1 MTNVTFVLTNVTFV
15 TNSQYNVY
23 LKVEREIDAFVVNV
37 ARQNVTNKNV
47 ELRGKNGFKLFPNG
61 IAHIIRNGISV
72 DGSFHI
78 AMARHLHVYLCNL
91 EHLPMDMQQTFGRA
105 YELLFQVHTSLRLPV
120 PKCELKKYQNTI
132 DSLMVM
138 LKMICRESSL
148 SDCNSIKFHYPIH
161 WGQTR
166 SEFGCA
172 ADEKSLEKKLSES
185 QKRHYS
191 FPNGKCSVDT
201 QMVSK
206 IYI

>member
-1 MTNVTFVLTNVTFV
+1 M
-15 TNSQYNVY
+15 Y
-23 LKVEREIDAFVVNV
+23 LKVEWEIDAFVVNV

-91 EHLPMDMQQTFGRA
+91 ELLPMDMQQTFGRA
-105 YELLFQVHTSLRLPV
+105 YELLLQVHTSLRLPV

-148 SDCNSIKFHYPIH
+148 SDCNSIKFHYHFIGVKQDLNLDVLQTKSPSKKNCQSLKKGTIVLRMENVASIH
-161 WGQTR
+161 RW
-166 SEFGCA
+166 
-172 ADEKSLEKKLSES
+172 
-185 QKRHYS
+185 
-191 FPNGKCSVDT
+191 
-201 QMVSK
+201 
-206 IYI
+206 

>member
-1 MTNVTFVLTNVTFV
+1 MT
-15 TNSQYNVY
+15 
-23 LKVEREIDAFVVNV
+23 NV
-37 ARQNVTNKNV
+37 ARQNVINKNV
-47 ELRGKNGFKLFPNG
+47 ELRGKNGFKLFPKG

-78 AMARHLHVYLCNL
+78 AMARYLHVYLCNL
-91 EHLPMDMQQTFGRA
+91 EPMDMQQMFGRA
-105 YELLFQVHTSLRLPV
+105 YELLFQVHSILRLPV
-120 PKCELKKYQNTI
+120 KKCELKAYQNTI

-138 LKMICRESSL
+138 LKKICRESSL
-148 SDCNSIKFHYPIH
+148 SDCNSIKFHYSIH

-166 SEFGCA
+166 SELGCA

-191 FPNGKCSVDT
+191 FTNGKCSVDT

-206 IYI
+206 PFICNFANYTIIRHA